1 MNDKDISS
9 IVQNV
14 FFCIYLRILVSSTTC
29 QMMFVAYKNNTTGV
43 TGEAGTAY
51 PSRASES
58 LSAVLVR
65 FMLLDL

>member
-1 MNDKDISS
+1 MFKMKHNMSDD
-9 IVQNV
+9 VRV
-14 FFCIYLRILVSSTTC
+14 
-29 QMMFVAYKNNTTGV
+29 FVAYKSNTTGV